1 MTALLMA
8 VRKED
13 KEMIQLLLSNG
24 AIESVNIPDNVCVL
38 SIFLI
43 YF

>member
-13 KEMIQLLLSNG
+13 IEMIQLLLSNG

-38 SIFLI
+38 WVFIIF
-43 YF
+43 F